1 VSLFL
6 SLIFSAVGSGY
17 LIYGKRQYDAA
28 FAVCGVLLCVYGY
41 FFSSAAAIVLIG
53 ALLAAVPFVLQRLN

>member
-1 VSLFL
+1 MSLVL

-28 FAVCGVLLCVYGY
+28 FAICGILLCVYGY
-41 FFSSAAAIVLIG
+41 FFTSAVAIVLIG
-53 ALLAAVPFVLQRLN
+53 ALLAAVPFVLQRLA